1 MPNINNFFTKEQ
13 KLEIEKSIKTAELN
27 TSGEIRVHIESKC
40 EGSELDRAAFWFAE
54 LKMHKT
60 EKRNGVLIYMAVDD
74 RKFAIIGDIGINAA
88 VEENFWDST
97 KDLMLDF
104 FKEEKYAQGLS
115 VGIIQAGLQLK
126 KHFPYQTDDVNE
138 LADEISFGK

>member
-1 MPNINNFFTKEQ
+1 MSNTNSFFTKEQ
-13 KLEIEKSIKTAELN
+13 KKEIENAIKTAELN
-27 TSGEIRVHIESKC
+27 TSGEIRVHIENKC
-40 EGSELDRAAFWFAE
+40 VGSELDRAAYWFAE

-60 EKRNGVLIYMAVDD
+60 EKRNGVLVYMGISD

-88 VEENFWDST
+88 VDKNFWNST
-97 KDLMLDF
+97 KELMLSF
-104 FKEEKYAQGLS
+104 FKEEKFTQGLS